1 MKAET
6 LALKI
11 KDLLDD
17 KKGEDIVCFNIG
29 EKSTIADYM
38 IISTGNVDTHVKA
51 LAEYVIVEL
60 KKEDIQ
66 PIYHEGI
73 HNGIWACI
81 DYGDV
86 IVHIMRKNEREFYN
100 LESIWGGCPKI

>member
-1 MKAET
+1 MDTKT

-11 KDLLDD
+11 KNLLDD
-17 KKGEDIVCFNIG
+17 KKGEDIICYNIS

-38 IISTGNVDTHVKA
+38 IIATGNVDTHVKA
-51 LAEYVIVEL
+51 LAEYVMVEL

-66 PIYHEGI
+66 PLYHEGTG
-73 HNGIWACI
+73 NEIWVCI
-81 DYGDV
+81 DYGD
-86 IVHIMRKNEREFYN
+86 IMVHIMRKNEREFYN